1 MDGFFDNMIV
11 GEFNGNKNYKT
22 WNIRKRYS
30 AYYKAWHSKRL
41 PGVGLRWVS
50 LQTPFTCIGG
60 GVIKIMRD
68 MLVIVVL
75 FIAMSKIGNTQ
86 ELKFD
91 DGGVKLKNGCYS
103 LILLLKQKDGSI
115 IIRTVQDCRGG
126 RPIWKIFGSIR
137 L

>member
-1 MDGFFDNMIV
+1 MM
-11 GEFNGNKNYKT
+11 
-22 WNIRKRYS
+22 
-30 AYYKAWHSKRL
+30 
-41 PGVGLRWVS
+41 
-50 LQTPFTCIGG
+50 
-60 GVIKIMRD
+60 KIMRD

-137 L
+137 S

>member
-1 MDGFFDNMIV
+1 M
-11 GEFNGNKNYKT
+11 
-22 WNIRKRYS
+22 
-30 AYYKAWHSKRL
+30 
-41 PGVGLRWVS
+41 
-50 LQTPFTCIGG
+50 
-60 GVIKIMRD
+60 KIMRD

-126 RPIWKIFGSIR
+126 RPI
-137 L
+137 